1 MACEEAANPAAINPR
16 EMALQQLAESAE
28 RIGLEEAIHKKLA
41 QPKRIVVVSIPTQM
55 DDGRVEVFTGYRV
68 QHSMERGPCKGG
80 IRYHPD
86 VTLDEVIA
94 LAMWMT
100 WKTAVVNIPYGGAKG
115 GVVCDPKSMSEG
127 ELERMTRRY
136 TSELVEVI
144 GPEKDIPAPD
154 VYTNEKVMAWIMDT
168 YSMNK
173 GYVVTAVVTGK
184 PLALG
189 GSRGRSEATGR
200 GCVFVIEEALRVKG
214 MSPQGATM
222 AVQGFGN
229 AGTVTARLA
238 EEIGFKVIAVSDSR
252 GAVYNPDGLDVAA
265 LIEHKQQTGYVTG
278 FAEAEEIPRDDV
290 LTVECDVLVPAALG
304 GVITKENA
312 AQIRAKIIA
321 EAANGPTTPD
331 AQKILDEN
339 GIFVLP
345 DILANAGGVTVSYF
359 EWVQSLQSY
368 FWSEEDVNRSLRN
381 VMVQAF
387 HDVYQRA
394 EAAGLNMRDAALDVG
409 VSRVAQAQRLR
420 GIYP

>member
-173 GYVVTAVVTGK
+173 GYVVPAVVTGK